1 MAVDPN
7 TEISAMQ
14 ALAETLKTLEGD
26 VPAAQRVLGW
36 AVAAFLPSGSRIV
49 TYAPPSSEDVA
60 ITPGMGISVPTAQA
74 KQAKRWESLP
84 ELFSA
89 VTLGSDAERALVVAY
104 WMQKV
109 QGESLRRLHHQQG
122 VEAPGLC
129 GQQHHLGPDAAD
141 RAQAAAGHPNAQIGQ
156 QQAGAQALPIN
167 ERGIACRRA
176 IARRR
181 HYRLGLQRAPV
192 A

>member
-109 QGESLRRLHHQQG
+109 QGESDFDGFTINKELR
-122 VEAPGLC
+122 
-129 GQQHHLGPDAAD
+129 HLGYAASNITSALTQLIV
-141 RAQAAAGHPNAQIGQ
+141 RKPQLAIQTHKSGSSKQA
-156 QQAGAQALPIN
+156 
-167 ERGIACRRA
+167 RKR
-176 IARRR
+176 
-181 HYRLGLQRAPV
+181 YRLTNEGLRAV
-192 A
+192 ERLLEGGTIG